1 MRADEVKVKKKIL
14 VIDDD
19 RDVQTILRTAF
30 ERAGY
35 TVFSA
40 LDAMQGPMQARQMNP
55 DLIVLDVMMPAGGGK
70 AVYARLKQA
79 AKTASIPV
87 LIYSAMPRD
96 QVLKEIPVG
105 DSPLVLSKPAPLD
118 KMLALIAK
126 VLSGE

>member
-1 MRADEVKVKKKIL
+1 MKKKIL

-40 LDAMQGPMQARQMNP
+40 LDAMQGPMQAQKVNP

-79 AKTASIPV
+79 VKTASIPV

-96 QVLKEIPVG
+96 QILKEMPVG
-105 DSPLVLSKPAPLD
+105 DSPFVLSKPAALD
-118 KMLALIAK
+118 RILALVAK
-126 VLSGE
+126 ALSGE